1 MTSISTAQARD
12 QLSDIINR
20 VAYGK
25 ERIALTRRGK
35 PLVAI
40 VPIED
45 VELLE
50 ELEDRHDLEAARAAL
65 GEAREKG
72 TVSWE
77 AIKGELDL

>member
-65 GEAREKG
+65 GEASEKG

-77 AIKGELDL
+77 AIKAELDL